1 LMLRGQ
7 ITSVALSTLCLC
19 CFSQPSSQV
28 VAYYGQNSYGA
39 TNPGD
44 TGNIL
49 FCLISFSAH
58 PRPANYQR
66 NLSYYCGDGTIDVLP
81 IAFLD
86 AFFSGPGDTP
96 SLDLAN
102 ACSTTTQPAL
112 AGTGLP
118 DCAFL
123 AHDIA
128 ACQAAGTLVT
138 LSLGGASGGA
148 GFTDDAQ
155 AVKFA
160 DTIWG
165 MFLGGAGSVRP
176 FGDAV
181 LDGYVRAPRAGIV
194 RGSRGT
200 EWIWTSRAARPRA
213 TPRSSPSS
221 ARTLRARARST
232 SSAQVRPSARLS
244 RAETHPD

>member
-1 LMLRGQ
+1 LLRWRFARSGPLVLMLRGQ

-49 FCLISFSAH
+49 FCLILFSAH

-66 NLSYYCGDGTIDVLP
+66 NLSYYCSDGTIDVLP

-123 AHDIA
+123 ARDIA
-128 ACQAAGTLVT
+128 SCQAAGTLVT

-148 GFTDDAQ
+148 GFADDAQ
-155 AVKFA
+155 ATKFA

-181 LDGYVRAPRAGIV
+181 LDGCVRAPCAGSV
-194 RGSRGT
+194 RGS
-200 EWIWTSRAARPRA
+200 
-213 TPRSSPSS
+213 
-221 ARTLRARARST
+221 
-232 SSAQVRPSARLS
+232 
-244 RAETHPD
+244 